1 MSQLAIK
8 GAAAICEAV
17 GQSRKD
23 IGRLVRDKGLP
34 AFKLDGKGNWIALP
48 NDLADWLHKERDIA
62 LGKKA
67 S

>member
-1 MSQLAIK
+1 MNQLAIK

-23 IGRLVRDKGLP
+23 IGRLVNQKGLP

-48 NDLADWLHKERDIA
+48 DDLANWLRAQRDKA
-62 LGKKA
+62 LGPKEP
-67 S
+67 